1 MIASSCPV
9 SSHDWLPL
17 CSVIFSFF
25 VQPSGF
31 DSEEIA
37 LHVVQKQSGVLA
49 APIAQSFNFQQCPQ
63 NTHNEELL
71 SIITIDILDISIA
84 ASTQMLHKHH
94 FSYYLI
100 MNIKA
105 YVANGFESCCKWFME
120 SLLQIHHAGRI
131 SLWTLDS
138 EKGGLTGMNSLLP
151 FAGTVRLLGVAHY
164 HHQPTASVWMDIP
177 PGRCGNFRNPVA

>member
-1 MIASSCPV
+1 MSS
-9 SSHDWLPL
+9 D
-17 CSVIFSFF
+17 I
-25 VQPSGF
+25 
-31 DSEEIA
+31 
-37 LHVVQKQSGVLA
+37 
-49 APIAQSFNFQQCPQ
+49 
-63 NTHNEELL
+63 
-71 SIITIDILDISIA
+71 IDIRFQ
-84 ASTQMLHKHH
+84 ASTQMLNKKH
-94 FSYYLI
+94 FSHCL
-100 MNIKA
+100 MLHIKT
-105 YVANGFESCCKWFME
+105 YGVNVFESCCKWFME